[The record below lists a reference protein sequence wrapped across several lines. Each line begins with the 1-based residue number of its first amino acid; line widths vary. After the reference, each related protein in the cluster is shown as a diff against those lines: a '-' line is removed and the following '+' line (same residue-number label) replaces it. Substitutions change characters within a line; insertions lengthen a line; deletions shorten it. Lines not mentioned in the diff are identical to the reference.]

1 MMEAIH
7 LISLCICFVFQ
18 RYSRGGTRQQWLT
31 DLLYY
36 YSVAMAHSSSA
47 RRGNLG
53 LRDMYWHP
61 GQPDWPDR
69 PLVYLHN
76 HHAVTLTK
84 SSSITITHTKKKKKL
99 LSGKCGNFIFY
110 IPSYHRDSTFSEFH
124 FFPVSPASCFS
135 SKIFLL
141 PNVDECSHGHL
152 LTFDLRIN

>member
-36 YSVAMAHSSSA
+36 YSVAMAHSTSA

-84 SSSITITHTKKKKKL
+84 SSITITHTKKKKN
-99 LSGKCGNFIFY
+99 SQWEMW
-110 IPSYHRDSTFSEFH
+110 EFH
-124 FFPVSPASCFS
+124 FLYAELWPWLHILRVPFFSVSPASCFS
-135 SKIFLL
+135 SIIFLL
-141 PNVDECSHGHL
+141 PNVVECSHGHL
-152 LTFDLRIN
+152 LTFESRIN